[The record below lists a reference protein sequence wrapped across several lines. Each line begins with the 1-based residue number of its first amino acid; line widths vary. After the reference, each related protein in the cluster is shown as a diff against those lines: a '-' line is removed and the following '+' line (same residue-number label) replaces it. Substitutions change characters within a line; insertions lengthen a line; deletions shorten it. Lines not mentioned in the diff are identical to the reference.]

1 MIRVDLQ
8 EARTRLDDLV
18 DEATQGEEV
27 VITRKD
33 GASWKIVPVPAEPP
47 VPRFGSAQGRIRI
60 ADDFDAPLPDFED
73 YAGCVEANPARG

>member
-33 GASWKIVPVPAEPP
+33 GASWKIVPMPAEPP
-47 VPRFGSAQGRIRI
+47 APRFGSAQGMVRM
-60 ADDFDAPLPDFED
+60 ADDFDAPLHDFED
-73 YAGCVEANPARG
+73 YAP